1 MKHLSAHWDN
11 LKKHIAD
18 KYLMLFLDYDG
29 TLTAIV
35 ESPDKALIPRRTR
48 DLLKK
53 LSANRRCTIAVVTGR
68 AAKDIKGKIGIS
80 NIIYAGNHGLEIQGP
95 DIKFK
100 TPLPAG
106 YKTSLKKIK
115 SQLQKKLSLI
125 KGILLEDKGLSLS
138 FHYRLVGRKQ
148 VPLVKNIFQQ
158 IVRPFIACDKVKI
171 KTGKKV
177 FEIRPPIEWD
187 KGKAALW
194 LLNTLTAA
202 PRGEPIMPIYIGDDA
217 TDEDAFRMLK
227 NKGITIFVGG
237 PKRSY
242 ARYYLK
248 NTKEVFEFL
257 KRISRIFQGRKFY
270 YRGERGENKIIR

>member
-1 MKHLSAHWDN
+1 MKHLSAHRDN

-35 ESPDKALIPRRTR
+35 ESPDKALLPQQTI
-48 DLLKK
+48 DLLKE

-68 AAKDIKGKIGIS
+68 AAKDIKDKIGIS

-95 DIKFK
+95 NIKFK
-100 TPLPAG
+100 APLPAG

-115 SQLQKKLSLI
+115 SQLHKKLSSI
-125 KGILLEDKGLSLS
+125 KGVLLEDKGLSLS

-148 VPLVKNIFQQ
+148 IPLVKNIFWR
-158 IVRPFIACDKVKI
+158 VVKPFIACNKVKI

-187 KGKAALW
+187 KGKAVLW
-194 LLNTLTAA
+194 VLSRQKSCSRAKPVL
-202 PRGEPIMPIYIGDDA
+202 PVYIGDDV
-217 TDEDAFRMLK
+217 TDENAFRALK
-227 NKGITIFVGG
+227 NKGLTIFVGR
-237 PKRSY
+237 PKKSY
-242 ARYYLK
+242 AEYYLK
-248 NTKEVFEFL
+248 NTKEVSKFL
-257 KRISRIFQGRKFY
+257 KWLNTLIS
-270 YRGERGENKIIR
+270 